1 MVQRVSTV
9 AFEGI
14 EARAVDVQ
22 VQVAPGLPAFA
33 IVGLPDKAVSEA
45 RERVRSALIA
55 SGPARRITVNLAP
68 ADLPKEGSH
77 YDLPIA
83 LGLIAAIGAI
93 PSDALSGFTVLGELG
108 LDGSIAPVAGVLPAA
123 IGANSRDEGLIC
135 PAACGSEAAWAS
147 PDIQI
152 IAAKSL
158 IQIANHFKG
167 TQVLSRP
174 QPKVHER
181 EETLPD
187 LRDIKGQESAKRA
200 LEIAAAGGHHLL
212 MIGSPGAGKSMLAA
226 RLPSILPPLSPSE
239 LLEVSMIAREET
251 LPDLRDIKGQESAKR
266 ALEIAAAGGHHL
278 LMIGSPGAGKSMLA
292 ARLPSILPPL
302 SPSELLEVSMI
313 ASVAGEIRDGA
324 LTARRPFRS
333 PHHSASMAALTG
345 GGMRAKPGEI
355 SLAHQGVLFLDE
367 LPEFDPRVLDSL
379 RQPLENGE
387 VSVSRANHRVTY
399 PARFMLVAA
408 MNPCRCG
415 HAYEP
420 GYSCKRGQLDRC
432 TSDYQV
438 RISGPLMDRI
448 DLRIE
453 VPAVTAADLILPPPS
468 EGSAEVAARVAAAR
482 DIQLARYAAAG
493 MPHVR
498 TNAEAPASL
507 LDTIAQPDAHGTKLL
522 RDAAETMKLTAR
534 GYHRVLRVARTLAD
548 LDGAEKIGRLHLAE
562 ALSYRALAE
571 DLRRAA

>member
-22 VQVAPGLPAFA
+22 VQVAPGLPAFT

-55 SGPARRITVNLAP
+55 SGLALPARRITVNLAP

-83 LGLIAAIGAI
+83 LGLMAAIGAI
-93 PSDALSGFTVLGELG
+93 PSDALGGFTVLGELG

-135 PAACGSEAAWAS
+135 PALCGAEAAWAS

-152 IAAKSL
+152 VAANSL

-167 TQVLSRP
+167 SQVLSRP
-174 QPKVHER
+174 TPKVHEPGSA
-181 EETLPD
+181 ELD

-212 MIGSPGAGKSMLAA
+212 MIGA
-226 RLPSILPPLSPSE
+226 
-239 LLEVSMIAREET
+239 
-251 LPDLRDIKGQESAKR
+251 
-266 ALEIAAAGGHHL
+266 
-278 LMIGSPGAGKSMLA
+278 PGAGKSMLA

-313 ASVAGEIRDGA
+313 ASVAGEIEGGA
-324 LTARRPFRS
+324 LTARRPFRA

-345 GGMRAKPGEI
+345 GGVRARPGEI

-387 VSVSRANHRVTY
+387 VAVSRANHRVTY

-415 HAYEP
+415 RAGEP
-420 GYSCKRGQLDRC
+420 GYSCKRGQIERC
-432 TSDYQV
+432 TADYQA

-453 VPAVTAADLILPPPS
+453 VPAVSAADLILPPAA
-468 EGSAEVAARVAAAR
+468 EGSAEVAARIAAAR
-482 DIQLARYAAAG
+482 NLQQARYAAAG
-493 MPHVR
+493 LTGVR
-498 TNAEAPASL
+498 TNAAAPAAL
-507 LDTIAQPDAHGTKLL
+507 LEQIAGPDPQGAMLL
-522 RDAAETMKLTAR
+522 REAAETLRLSAR

-548 LDGAEKIGRLHLAE
+548 LDGAETIGRLHLAE

-571 DLRRAA
+571 DIRRAA

>member
-1 MVQRVSTV
+1 MAYLSQIQIATV
-9 AFEGI
+9 A
-14 EARAVDVQ
+14 DKQ
-22 VQVAPGLPAFA
+22 NGLIVYTIA

-55 SGPARRITVNLAP
+55 SGLALPARGIIVNLAP
-68 ADLPKEGSH
+68 ADLPKEGTN

-83 LGLIAAIGAI
+83 LGLMAAIGAT
-93 PSDALSGFTVLGELG
+93 PPDALTGFTVLGELG
-108 LDGSIAPVAGVLPAA
+108 LDGSIAPVAGVLPAG
-123 IGANSRDEGLIC
+123 IGANSREEGLIC
-135 PAACGSEAAWAS
+135 PAVCGAEAAWAS

-152 IAAKSL
+152 VAASSL

-174 QPKVHER
+174 LPKVHEA
-181 EETLPD
+181 ETNLLD

-212 MIGSPGAGKSMLAA
+212 MIGA
-226 RLPSILPPLSPSE
+226 
-239 LLEVSMIAREET
+239 
-251 LPDLRDIKGQESAKR
+251 
-266 ALEIAAAGGHHL
+266 
-278 LMIGSPGAGKSMLA
+278 PGAGKSMLA

-324 LTARRPFRS
+324 LTARRPFRA

-345 GGMRAKPGEI
+345 GGLRAKPGEI
-355 SLAHQGVLFLDE
+355 SLSHQGVLFLDE

-387 VSVSRANHRVTY
+387 VAVSRANHRVTY
-399 PARFMLVAA
+399 PAHFMLVAA
-408 MNPCRCG
+408 MNPCKCG

-420 GYSCKRGQLDRC
+420 GYSCKRGRIDRC
-432 TSDYQV
+432 TSDYQA

-453 VPAVTAADLILPPPS
+453 VPALTATDLILPPPA

-482 DIQLARYAAAG
+482 DIQLARYEAAG
-493 MPHVR
+493 MPNIR
-498 TNAEAPASL
+498 TNAEAPSSV
-507 LDTIAQPDAHGTKLL
+507 LDGIAQPDAQGQKLL
-522 RDAAETMKLTAR
+522 RDAADTMRLSAR

-548 LDGAEKIGRLHLAE
+548 LDAAEKIGRLHLAE